1 LSSKIDIFIPT
12 FNESVHIAQAVTNAR
27 EVGHVYV
34 LDSCS
39 TDNTQQLARD
49 AGATV
54 IEHAWEGYA
63 RQKNWGLDNI
73 PWTGDWIF
81 ILDADERITPAL
93 ADELRGIA
101 DNPHAASGYFVNRL
115 LLFMGRPIR
124 HGGLY
129 PSWNLRFFK
138 RGQARYEDRSV
149 HEHMICDGSTQY
161 MEHEMLHVRC
171 ETMTQYIDKHIRYA
185 DLESDEWVK
194 QRIGQSH
201 GAQTGKLFRD
211 MLRYRQWIRRN
222 IWPRTPFRPM
232 LRFIYMYIFRLG
244 ILDGRPGLSLANL
257 MANYEYMISLLYRD
271 KMVRL
276 DEIKRKIN

>member
-1 LSSKIDIFIPT
+1 MSSKIDIFIPT

-101 DNPHAASGYFVNRL
+101 DNP
-115 LLFMGRPIR
+115 
-124 HGGLY
+124 
-129 PSWNLRFFK
+129 K
-138 RGQARYEDRSV
+138 
-149 HEHMICDGSTQY
+149 
-161 MEHEMLHVRC
+161 VRRV
-171 ETMTQYIDKHIRYA
+171 Q
-185 DLESDEWVK
+185 
-194 QRIGQSH
+194 
-201 GAQTGKLFRD
+201 
-211 MLRYRQWIRRN
+211 
-222 IWPRTPFRPM
+222 
-232 LRFIYMYIFRLG
+232 
-244 ILDGRPGLSLANL
+244 
-257 MANYEYMISLLYRD
+257 
-271 KMVRL
+271 
-276 DEIKRKIN
+276 